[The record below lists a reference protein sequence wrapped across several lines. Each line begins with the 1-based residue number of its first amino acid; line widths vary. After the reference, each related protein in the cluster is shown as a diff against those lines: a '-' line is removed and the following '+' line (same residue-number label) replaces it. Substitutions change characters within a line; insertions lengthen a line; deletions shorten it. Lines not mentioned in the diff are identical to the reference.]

1 MSNRISFAVV
11 CLLIVCSTAYGQ
23 SNYGVITGTV
33 MDPQRLPISGATV
46 LLTAKSTGTVRQ
58 VVSNQEGIFEAPF
71 LLPDDYVVESRAS
84 GFATTTQ
91 SVRLEVGQKLA

>member
-1 MSNRISFAVV
+1 
-11 CLLIVCSTAYGQ
+11 
-23 SNYGVITGTV
+23 

-58 VVSNQEGIFEAPF
+58 VVSNQQGIFEAAF
-71 LLPDDYVVESRAS
+71 LLPDDYVIESRAS

-91 SVRLEVGQKLA
+91 SVRLEVGQKLSLNLALGGFSREGRQCKRRQRTSPHH